1 MLCVMQRVMNMQ
13 DATNLETT
21 YSHACECMYGMCFA
35 RWHEKTKGWILCII
49 HCDMNPKWIHATFQV
64 NVKMLFTLK
73 LCA

>member
-35 RWHEKTKGWILCII
+35 RWHEKTKG
-49 HCDMNPKWIHATFQV
+49 
-64 NVKMLFTLK
+64 
-73 LCA
+73 